1 MKQQKNKK
9 IKLKERRQHIFKCE
23 EPDLQES
30 AIFKKIVAYQQK
42 LLVRRIFEISCF
54 HNFPFPTSLSLKE
67 KKMASNIPKKT
78 NMFSFL

>member
-30 AIFKKIVAYQQK
+30 AIFKKIVAYQRK
-42 LLVRRIFEISCF
+42 LLVRHIFEIS
-54 HNFPFPTSLSLKE
+54 FPLSHMSLLLKAIDVL
-67 KKMASNIPKKT
+67 KIGK
-78 NMFSFL
+78 

>member
-9 IKLKERRQHIFKCE
+9 TKLKERRKHIFKCD

-42 LLVRRIFEISCF
+42 LLVRRIF
-54 HNFPFPTSLSLKE
+54 LKL
-67 KKMASNIPKKT
+67 M
-78 NMFSFL
+78 SFFWFELYHVLLTCTIKAVHIFTFCN